1 MASLR
6 LFVDLCT
13 TPMSTPAKRRE
24 PSGTVREV
32 HRRRMP
38 MFLDYPSLRL
48 GLRCLNRNCFRCCRV
63 GAGSNG
69 EGGILDHLTQHD
81 PLPPPRIT
89 KHADGGST
97 PILCR

>member
-1 MASLR
+1 
-6 LFVDLCT
+6 
-13 TPMSTPAKRRE
+13 
-24 PSGTVREV
+24 
-32 HRRRMP
+32 
-38 MFLDYPSLRL
+38 MFLDYPSLGL

-89 KHADGGST
+89 KHAEGGST
-97 PILCR
+97 PILCRDHTVSQPSSLGCTSLRSVAS